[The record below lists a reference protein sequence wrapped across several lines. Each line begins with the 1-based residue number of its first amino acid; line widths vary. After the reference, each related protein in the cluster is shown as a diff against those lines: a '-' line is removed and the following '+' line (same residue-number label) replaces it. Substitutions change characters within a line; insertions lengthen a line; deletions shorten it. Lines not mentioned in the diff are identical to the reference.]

1 MFKKIQQ
8 IHFVGIGGAGMSG
21 IAEVLINLGYRVTG
35 SDLAATETTRRL
47 EKGGGTVFLG
57 HDPSHVEG
65 AHVVVVSS
73 AVDPE
78 NPEVKE
84 ARRLKIPVI
93 PRAEMLAELMR
104 LKYGVAVAGSHG
116 KTTTTSMIATVL
128 ATGGLDPT
136 AVIGGKL
143 NLFGGHSKLG
153 QGNILVAEADESD
166 GSFLKLSPTIAVVTN
181 IDREHLDFYQDL
193 EKIKTAFLQFMNKVP
208 FYGCSVI
215 GLDDAVNRTLLPFL
229 QKRVVT
235 YGLTEQAD
243 VRVFNI
249 ESKEWRSSFE
259 VTAFG
264 KSLGT
269 FRLKVPG
276 VHNIKNALASIAVG
290 LELDM
295 DVPLIQ
301 KGLSEFGGVDR
312 RFHLVGEVKR
322 IMVVDDYGHHPTE
335 IEATLAAAKKGWN
348 RRLVVLFQPHRFTRT
363 RDLMEDFIKS
373 FDQADLL
380 FLTDIYGAGESP
392 IAGISGEIFYE
403 RVKKGGHP
411 HVVYLPAKGQW
422 VEAVA
427 SVLQENDL
435 LITLGAGDVWKA
447 GEGILQCLSR

>member
-1 MFKKIQQ
+1 MFKKIQH

-47 EKGGGTVFLG
+47 EKGGGAVFLG
-57 HDPSHVEG
+57 HDPSHVKG

-73 AVDPE
+73 AVDSE

-128 ATGGLDPT
+128 AMGGLDPT

-181 IDREHLDFYQDL
+181 VDREHLDFYQDL
-193 EKIKTAFLQFMNKVP
+193 EKIKKAFLEFMNKVP

-215 GLDDAVNRTLLPFL
+215 CLDDAVNQSLLPFL

-235 YGLTEQAD
+235 YGMSEPAD
-243 VRVFNI
+243 IRAFNI

-259 VTAFG
+259 VAAFG

-295 DVPLIQ
+295 EVPLIQ

-312 RFHLVGEVKR
+312 RFHLVGEAKK

-392 IAGISGEIFYE
+392 IPGISGESFYE

-411 HVVYLPAKGQW
+411 HVIYLPGKSQW
-422 VEAVA
+422 VETVA
-427 SVLQENDL
+427 PALQENDL

-447 GEGILQCLSR
+447 GEEILQCLSR

>member
-1 MFKKIQQ
+1 MFKKIQH

-47 EKGGGTVFLG
+47 EKGGGVVFRG
-57 HDPSHVEG
+57 HDPSHIKG

-73 AVDPE
+73 AVNPE
-78 NPEVKE
+78 NPEIKE

-181 IDREHLDFYQDL
+181 IDREHLDYYGDL
-193 EKIKTAFLQFMNKVP
+193 EKIKKAFLEFMNKVP
-208 FYGCSVI
+208 FYGCSVV
-215 GLDDAVNRTLLPFL
+215 GLDNAVNQSLLPFL

-235 YGLTEQAD
+235 CGIGDQAD
-243 VRVFNI
+243 IRALNI
-249 ESKEWRSSFE
+249 QSKEWSSSFE
-259 VTAFG
+259 ATVFG
-264 KSLGT
+264 KKLGT

-276 VHNIKNALASIAVG
+276 IHNIKNALAAIAVA

-295 DVPLIQ
+295 EVSLIQ
-301 KGLSEFGGVDR
+301 KGLFEFGGVDR
-312 RFHLVGEVKR
+312 RFHLVGEAKK

-335 IEATLAAAKKGWN
+335 IEATLAAAKKGWS

-363 RDLMEDFIKS
+363 RDLMEDFNRS

-380 FLTDIYGAGESP
+380 FLTDIYSAGENP
-392 IAGISGEIFYE
+392 IPGVSGEKFYE
-403 RVKKGGHP
+403 GLKKGGHP
-411 HVVYLPAKGQW
+411 RVVYLPEKSQW
-422 VEAVA
+422 VKT
-427 SVLQENDL
+427 VLSALKENDL

-447 GEGILQCLSR
+447 GEEILQCLSR